1 MLIDKI
7 AFLFTWTPYLLQGFL
22 WNVFIAVSA
31 VLLGTLLGAAL
42 AWVRVKKG
50 GRPAFV
56 AEQISKLMRGV
67 PTLALIFYAV
77 FVLPSEFT
85 LPGTETAIHVPQW
98 IKAVIG
104 LSAAPL
110 AFTSES
116 LVVAYRSW
124 SKGDIGAAMLFI
136 PTWINAFLISF
147 VASSASSLV
156 GVSELVSRCNVL
168 IAATG
173 ASVMIPVYVYCS
185 LYFVVTAMAF
195 TALIRTFKNSDY
207 MRALHGKLA
216 AAYAHQAQAAQQPEQ
231 VQRA

>member
-7 AFLFTWTPYLLQGFL
+7 TFLLTWTPYLLQGFL

-31 VLLGTLLGAAL
+31 VMLGTLLGAGL
-42 AWVRVKKG
+42 AWIRVKKAG
-50 GRPAFV
+50 KPAFV

-77 FVLPSEFT
+77 FVLPAEFT
-85 LPGTETAIHVPQW
+85 LPGLDMVIHVPQW
-98 IKAVIG
+98 VKAVIG

-124 SKGDIGAAMLFI
+124 SKGDVGAALLFI

-173 ASVMIPVYVYCS
+173 ASVMIPVYLYCS
-185 LYFVVTAMAF
+185 LYFVLTAMAF
-195 TALIRTFKNSDY
+195 TALIRKFKDSGY
-207 MRALHGKLA
+207 MRRLHQRLSLA
-216 AAYAHQAQAAQQPEQ
+216 HAQQ
-231 VQRA
+231 A

>member
-1 MLIDKI
+1 MLTDTII
-7 AFLFTWTPYLLQGFL
+7 FLFTWTPYLLQGFL

-31 VLLGTLLGAAL
+31 VVLGTLLGAGL
-42 AWVRVKKG
+42 AWVRVKKTG
-50 GRPAFV
+50 KPAFV
-56 AEQISKLMRGV
+56 AGQISKLLRGV

-77 FVLPSEFT
+77 FVFPAEFT
-85 LPGTETAIHVPQW
+85 VPGTDLVIHIPQW

-124 SKGDIGAAMLFI
+124 SKGDVGAALLFI

-173 ASVMIPVYVYCS
+173 SSVMIPVYLYCS
-185 LYFVVTAMAF
+185 FYFVITALGF
-195 TALIRTFKNSDY
+195 TALIRKFKDSNY
-207 MRALHGKLA
+207 MSSLHQKLSI
-216 AAYAHQAQAAQQPEQ
+216 AYQHQ
-231 VQRA
+231 VQSKHAV